1 MRLRTIA
8 GILSAAASAATFT
21 AYARYRKDIRAIR
34 AAVESGGT
42 IVRTDRGPIEYAEAG
57 EGEPM
62 LVIHGAGGGYDQG
75 LILGEGLQPG
85 FRIIAP
91 SRFGYLKTPLP
102 NDPSPA
108 SQADAHAAL
117 LDVLGVDRAIVVGA
131 SAGGPSAI
139 ELALRHPDRVKALIL
154 LVPRAYHPTDSARAD
169 ESIQSQVILRVIE
182 RSADFLFWLA
192 IRLSRAS
199 VVRYLGVRPEL
210 EAEATDDDRA
220 EVDAVIHSIQPLSRR
235 VQGIAADSSIELS
248 PWPLDRISVPTLIVS
263 AEDDLFH
270 TLPGAR
276 FTAERIPGAE
286 LHVLESGGH
295 LMLGNGQR
303 IRQWVIEFLERKA
316 ADRRSPREAEAVPSA
331 G

>member
-8 GILSAAASAATFT
+8 GILSAAVSAATLS
-21 AYARYRKDIRAIR
+21 AYARYRKEMRYIRGS
-34 AAVESGGT
+34 VERGGT
-42 IVRTDRGPIEYAEAG
+42 IALTESGPIEYAEAG

-75 LILGEGLQPG
+75 LLLGAGLG
-85 FRIIAP
+85 SEYRIIAP
-91 SRFGYLKTPLP
+91 SRFGYLKTPVP
-102 NDPSPA
+102 VDPSPA

-117 LDVLGVDRAIVVGA
+117 LDALLVEAAIVVGA

-154 LVPRAYHPTDSARAD
+154 LVPRTYHPTDSARAD
-169 ESIQSQVILRVIE
+169 ESMQSQMVLRVIE

-199 VVRYLGVRPEL
+199 VVRFLGVRPEL
-210 EAEATDDDRA
+210 EAVAEEDDRGQ
-220 EVDAVIHSIQPLSRR
+220 VDAVIRSIQPLSNR
-235 VQGIAADSSIELS
+235 VRGIAVDSSIELS
-248 PWPLDRISVPTLIVS
+248 PWPLEQIRVPTLIVS
-263 AEDDLFH
+263 ADDDLFH

-276 FTAERIPGAE
+276 FTAERISGAE

-295 LMLGNGQR
+295 LMVGQSQR
-303 IRQWVIEFLERKA
+303 VRQWVTDFLRRNDA
-316 ADRRSPREAEAVPSA
+316 AVLPLAKRR
-331 G
+331 